1 MSRTPR
7 PPALIDALDTRE
19 AVGFSGPLWRVV
31 TSGYDVLRPG
41 RSGGR
46 WDDGSF
52 DVLYTAV
59 ERDGAMAEAYF
70 HAYKGQ
76 PVLPS
81 KINKTLHQIDANFS
95 RVLDLT
101 GEGVLAEIG
110 ANITQFGRLHYVERE
125 SEYPSLQQIAEVA
138 FFLEFEGVLVP
149 NARWSCANL
158 VIFNERTKPDQLIVT
173 ANEPIDL
180 AIWHRTVGGR
190 ERSPSIRLV

>member
-1 MSRTPR
+1 MSRPPR

-19 AVGFSGPLWRVV
+19 AAQFSGTLWRVV
-31 TSGYDVLRPG
+31 TTGLDPLRPG

-52 DVLYTAV
+52 EVLYTAV
-59 ERDGAMAEAYF
+59 ERDGALAEAHF

-81 KINKTLHQIDANFS
+81 KISKTLHKIDANLS

-101 GEGVLAEIG
+101 GDGVLSGIG
-110 ANITQFGRLHYVERE
+110 ANMAQYGRLHYVERE

-138 FFLEFEGVLVP
+138 FFLEFEGILVP
-149 NARWSCANL
+149 NARWSCSNL
-158 VIFNERTKPDQLIVT
+158 VIFNERIRPDQLIVS
-173 ANEPIDL
+173 AKEPVEL
-180 AIWHRTVGGR
+180 AKWQGAVGGR
-190 ERSPSIRLV
+190 NGGPSIRLV

>member
-1 MSRTPR
+1 MSRPPR

-19 AVGFSGPLWRVV
+19 PNAFSGSVWRVV
-31 TSGYDVLRPG
+31 TTGFEPLRPG

-46 WDDGSF
+46 WDDGTF

-59 ERDGAMAEAYF
+59 ERDGALAEAYF

-81 KINKTLHQIDANFS
+81 KIGKTLHQIDANLT

-101 GEGVLAEIG
+101 AEGALTDIG
-110 ANITQFGRLHYVERE
+110 ANMAQYGRLHYAERQI
-125 SEYPSLQQIAEVA
+125 EYPSLQQIAEVA
-138 FFLEFEGVLVP
+138 FFLEFEGILVP

-158 VIFNERTKPDQLIVT
+158 VIFTERTRPDQLEVT
-173 ANEPIDL
+173 TKESVDL
-180 AIWHRTVGGR
+180 ANWERGIGGKR
-190 ERSPSIRLV
+190 HAPSINRL